1 MDKQEM
7 ETRCYGK
14 AKELLDKYF
23 PNFIEDAA
31 VNKPE
36 VLADGYDDSLPGRV
50 AEEYRSW
57 LAGVWEEIRP
67 QVQKPF
73 DEIMNQKLSVE
84 MTDASYVPYLADAR
98 EKAETVTLWEKLT
111 KTNHQD
117 VILYK
122 VILKDYTEELLR
134 VMTAYFLADIP

>member
-1 MDKQEM
+1 MNKQEM

-36 VLADGYDDSLPGRV
+36 VLADGYDDSLPARV
-50 AEEYRSW
+50 AEEYRAW

-67 QVQKPF
+67 LVQKPF
-73 DEIMNQKLSVE
+73 DEVMNQKLSVE

-117 VILYK
+117 VIQYK
-122 VILKDYTEELLR
+122 GILKDYTEELLR
-134 VMTAYFLADIP
+134 VMTTDFLADIP